1 MNNKMGDMISGLGLL
16 GDLGTQGFQ
25 ILLQLLR
32 LVQHSHCVITPVYC
46 GHNVKIEI
54 LDLLPHEG

>member
-1 MNNKMGDMISGLGLL
+1 MNSKTGDLISGIGLL
-16 GDLGTQGFQ
+16 GDLGTQGFK

-32 LVQHSHCVITPVYC
+32 PVQHSHCVITL
-46 GHNVKIEI
+46 GDGGRDVKSEI